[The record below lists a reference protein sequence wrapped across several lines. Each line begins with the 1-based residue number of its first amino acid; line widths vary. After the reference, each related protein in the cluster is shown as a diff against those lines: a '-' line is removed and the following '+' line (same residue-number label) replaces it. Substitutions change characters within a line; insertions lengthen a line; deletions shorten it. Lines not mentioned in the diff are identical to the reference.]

1 MTPYKIVF
9 IGSAG
14 GGVLSRLVQHAFVR
28 EMALE
33 ALSDRDCGFLSV
45 AESAGI
51 EGIKLASTDGLAFSD
66 SICKRYRGRQDV
78 IFLSFY
84 SKLFKG
90 VFLQENRG
98 RVFNCHP
105 SLLPAF
111 KGLAGF
117 EETLASNVKF
127 MGSTLHLVDEGMDT
141 GESIIQAALPIDRSL
156 PVAENRHKVFLSQ
169 YYAAVQFLRWVHD
182 GRLSLSSDGN
192 YQLADAKFLPS
203 VFSPNLDPDF
213 FEFIGEANQLLG

>member
-1 MTPYKIVF
+1 M
-9 IGSAG
+9 
-14 GGVLSRLVQHAFVR
+14 LSRIVQHAFVR
-28 EMALE
+28 DMALE
-33 ALSDRDCGFLSV
+33 ALSDRDCGFLTV

-51 EGIKLASTDGLAFSD
+51 ESVKLASTDGLAFSN
-66 SICKRYRGRQDV
+66 SIYKRYGDRRDIV
-78 IFLSFY
+78 FLSFY

-90 VFLQENRG
+90 IFLQENRG

-117 EETLASNVKF
+117 EETLASNCTF
-127 MGSTLHLVDEGMDT
+127 MGSTLHLVDAGMDT

-182 GRLSLSSDGN
+182 GRLSLSPDGHVD
-192 YQLADAKFLPS
+192 LAGAKFLPS

-213 FEFIGEANQLLG
+213 FEFIGEANQLLA